1 MAVSRKQV
9 LLLQALVL
17 CQVVKACFSPLPE
30 PCPQGQGTWAPL
42 YLFLLIKGPWS
53 GKTPWQGHP
62 LCMQPEPAPGGSPG
76 WGRRERSCPGWLEP
90 CRTACGQCS
99 VLSWWGCHGLSWGWV
114 PPPHDPHPAQIHAQ
128 HRFCPTPYSWCQAW
142 GFFLWGIVMTLQ

>member
-76 WGRRERSCPGWLEP
+76 WGRQREVLPWLAGALQD
-90 CRTACGQCS
+90 RLRA
-99 VLSWWGCHGLSWGWV
+99 VLSAVLVGLSWPLLGLGT
-114 PPPHDPHPAQIHAQ
+114 PPP
-128 HRFCPTPYSWCQAW
+128 
-142 GFFLWGIVMTLQ
+142 